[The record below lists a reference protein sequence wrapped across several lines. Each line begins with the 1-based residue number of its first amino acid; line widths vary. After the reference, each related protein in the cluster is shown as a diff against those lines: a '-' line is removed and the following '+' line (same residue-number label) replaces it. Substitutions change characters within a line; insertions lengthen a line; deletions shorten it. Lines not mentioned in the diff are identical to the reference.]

1 MNPDYQPQ
9 SEQPVPPQQSPEPVY
24 TQPAPLPNYA
34 PAAALPITETSI
46 LKISRH
52 PIGIFSIYFLSGF
65 IIVAL
70 ALIVFGVLPRV
81 FSDNKSLVLGI
92 GSMLLIVIAILC
104 GIYSLIA
111 TKIYWGNTWELSTEG
126 ITQVSRTG
134 LFDKQSSQL
143 SLGDIED
150 VTVEQNGMLTHMLN
164 YGLIRVETAG
174 EHSKFVFLYCPN
186 PNYYSQSIIAA
197 REDYDHRTG
206 NKAA

>member
-1 MNPDYQPQ
+1 
-9 SEQPVPPQQSPEPVY
+9 
-24 TQPAPLPNYA
+24 
-34 PAAALPITETSI
+34 
-46 LKISRH
+46 
-52 PIGIFSIYFLSGF
+52 
-65 IIVAL
+65 
-70 ALIVFGVLPRV
+70 
-81 FSDNKSLVLGI
+81 
-92 GSMLLIVIAILC
+92 MLLIVIAILC